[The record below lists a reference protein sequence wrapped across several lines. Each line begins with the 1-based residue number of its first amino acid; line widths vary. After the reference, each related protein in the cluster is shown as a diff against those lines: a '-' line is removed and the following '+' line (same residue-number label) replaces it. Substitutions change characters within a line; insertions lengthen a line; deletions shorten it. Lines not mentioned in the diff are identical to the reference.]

1 MTPNDPPDFK
11 VTVLRSD
18 ETTIELALEGA
29 LYEGTLGLFDEALE
43 RHAVAS
49 RSRLVFD
56 CGHLTFLSS
65 AGLSRWNMVMRRR
78 KELQQELILARV
90 PPLIRKILRLT
101 RIDKHLPIIDSEE
114 PPPA

>member
-1 MTPNDPPDFK
+1 MPPDKPPSLTMTRSSGTICFWYNATMTPNDPPDFK

-49 RSRLVFD
+49 RSRLCSNRMVR
-56 CGHLTFLSS
+56 
-65 AGLSRWNMVMRRR
+65 AG
-78 KELQQELILARV
+78 IG
-90 PPLIRKILRLT
+90 
-101 RIDKHLPIIDSEE
+101 
-114 PPPA
+114 